1 MKLYARLGLTPDRID
16 FQRSIDSA
24 AETRRKIPDE
34 VAIKNIGPGGL
45 LESNATNHS
54 YVALESYLAGVHDVT
69 HEYALRYLDAAH
81 EYFFGR
87 WRDEVPSGNHRDLPP
102 DREYQDRNRT
112 WARHWLNCLLWCSVL
127 GEWDRLIEFAG
138 YLRDDI
144 KLDFEQSTENRAWL
158 LLVAGKL
165 RGRPLEELKL
175 FSDTI
180 LSGKRKREKLLWN
193 VFNDILEEAPDE
205 ASASLARYATYY
217 RTAEFPK
224 RELNLKVA
232 YDASFLVHYAEFLD
246 VEIEV
251 PEKLKDHIVRLP

>member
-1 MKLYARLGLTPDRID
+1 MEAFDLGFI
-16 FQRSIDSA
+16 
-24 AETRRKIPDE
+24 
-34 VAIKNIGPGGL
+34 
-45 LESNATNHS
+45 
-54 YVALESYLAGVHDVT
+54 ALESYLADAHDVT
-69 HEYALRYLDAAH
+69 RDYARRCLDATS
-81 EYFFGR
+81 EYWFGG
-87 WRDEVPSGNHRDLPP
+87 WKDEVPSGQRKELPP
-102 DREYQDRNRT
+102 DREFWDRICA
-112 WARHWLNCLLWCSVL
+112 WERHWLDCLLWCSVL

-138 YLRDDI
+138 YLRDDVKI
-144 KLDFEQSTENRAWL
+144 DFEQSKENRAWL

-165 RGRPLEELKL
+165 RGRPLEELKP

-193 VFNDILEEAPDE
+193 VFNYILEEAPDE
-205 ASASLARYATYY
+205 ASASLARYTTYY